1 MPIRFR
7 KSYKIAPGVRIN
19 LNKKSVGFS
28 IGSKRAGVTFNS
40 RRGAT
45 GRVSFPFGVTYTTKL
60 SGSRGGKRRSF
71 RASNSNNSVLDYS
84 ALDSDSP
91 APIPNPPPAPF
102 KPLSPVFLPETD
114 HEAKQFSFK
123 ALVAIPLYL
132 ILCAFLNRPF
142 FFRLLPVVIAFCGLF
157 ICVSYFC
164 TKQMVEFYK
173 KCNVIQSALYQKSMK
188 KYNLRLAQYE
198 KELAEY
204 ESKYHPNDE

>member
-40 RRGAT
+40 RCGAT

-60 SGSRGGKRRSF
+60 SGSRSGKRHSF
-71 RASNSNNSVLDYS
+71 RASSSNNPVLDYS

-164 TKQMVEFYK
+164 TKQLIEFYK
-173 KCNVIQSALYQKSMK
+173 KCNVIQSAIYQKSMK
-188 KYNLRLAQYE
+188 KYKLRLVQYE

-204 ESKYHPNDE
+204 ESRYHPNDE